1 MAKLENRF
9 PMSRPSHN
17 GMCSGDSAS
26 DRNTTGGYKPIQ
38 TASEVLTSDG
48 GAPSPSPSKA
58 NQLPNEL
65 STVRSWNSEN
75 FLPSARR
82 RLRSSEVSHL
92 SRSSAVA

>member
-9 PMSRPSHN
+9 PMSRLSHS
-17 GMCSGDSAS
+17 GMCSGESAS
-26 DRNTTGGYKPIQ
+26 DRKTTVGYRPIQ
-38 TASEVLTSDG
+38 TANEVLTSDG
-48 GAPSPSPSKA
+48 GASAPSPSKA

-75 FLPSARR
+75 FLPSASSL
-82 RLRSSEVSHL
+82 LRSSEVSHL